1 MDSYDIVADAVRKYW
16 NEVSRHPCEVIAF
29 FYQRYD
35 WESDKDWRFEQEL
48 CMPNSSSDFNTVE
61 FLDDFCE
68 GETEVKD
75 IKIVPLDDILDYYV
89 NTKLPADS
97 QNQQLS

>member
-1 MDSYDIVADAVRKYW
+1 MDSYDIIADTVRKYW
-16 NEVSRHPCEVIAF
+16 NEVSRHPCDVIAF

-35 WESDKDWRFEQEL
+35 YESDNDWRFEQEL
-48 CMPNSSSDFNTVE
+48 CMPYSSDDFNTVE

-75 IKIVPLDDILDYYV
+75 IRIVPLDDILDYYV
-89 NTKLPADS
+89 ETKLTNDIHD
-97 QNQQLS
+97 Q

>member
-1 MDSYDIVADAVRKYW
+1 MNSYDIIADAVRKYW
-16 NEVSRHPCEVIAF
+16 NKVSQHPCEVIAF

-35 WESDKDWRFEQEL
+35 FESDNDWRFEQEL
-48 CMPNSSSDFNTVE
+48 CMPHSSSDFNTVE

-75 IKIVPLDDILDYYV
+75 IKIVALDDILDYYV
-89 NTKLPADS
+89 ENHKEVCA
-97 QNQQLS
+97 

>member
-16 NEVSRHPCEVIAF
+16 NEVSHYTCDVIAF
-29 FYQRYD
+29 FYQKYD
-35 WESDKDWRFEQEL
+35 FESDKDWRFEQEL
-48 CMPNSSSDFNTVE
+48 CMPHSSGDFNTVE

-75 IKIVPLDDILDYYV
+75 IRIVPLDDILDYYV
-89 NTKLPADS
+89 ETKLSADS
-97 QNQQLS
+97 QN